1 MKARWFTLI
10 EILIVIFIFW
20 VGILSVLKVLTMS
33 LGYFDLI
40 TMRTKANF
48 LAKEGIEMMFN
59 LRDSNIEQGYPRN
72 FLGEEDGKLILLG
85 QEGKNTFRIGYTGT
99 SEYRDLQGEEK
110 KGDFNIDFQ
119 TFYLSLLSGE
129 QEKFSYYS
137 HEPQSLL
144 PYQGFARI
152 LELSPLKEGEQTLDP
167 NKVLKISSKV
177 RYKRDNYTGEV
188 ILESI
193 IGMKDSLPITNE

>member
-1 MKARWFTLI
+1 
-10 EILIVIFIFW
+10 
-20 VGILSVLKVLTMS
+20 MS

-99 SEYRDLQGEEK
+99 SEYRDLQEEEK

-129 QEKFSYYS
+129 QEKFSYYG

-188 ILESI
+188 VLESI